1 MLCITLKGVKAMT
14 AMKYVGKSIREDKRI
29 TQLELS
35 KKSGVS
41 RSIICGLETGR
52 TTVTSTKTLFKIA
65 QTLEVGINDLFSAE
79 NA

>member
-1 MLCITLKGVKAMT
+1 MEYI
-14 AMKYVGKSIREDKRI
+14 GKEIREGKRL
-29 TQLELS
+29 TQDELA

-52 TTVTSTKTLFKIA
+52 TKTTTTKTLFKIA
-65 QTLEVGINDLFSAE
+65 AALNVSINDLFLHV

>member
-1 MLCITLKGVKAMT
+1 MEYI
-14 AMKYVGKSIREDKRI
+14 GKEIREGKRL
-29 TQLELS
+29 TQDELA

-52 TTVTSTKTLFKIA
+52 TKTTTTKTLFKIA
-65 QTLEVGINDLFSAE
+65 AVLNVSINDLFSRA

>member
-1 MLCITLKGVKAMT
+1 MGYI
-14 AMKYVGKSIREDKRI
+14 GKEIREGKRL
-29 TQLELS
+29 TQDELA

-52 TTVTSTKTLFKIA
+52 TKTTTTKTLFKIA
-65 QTLEVGINDLFSAE
+65 AVLNVSINDLFSRV

>member
-1 MLCITLKGVKAMT
+1 MEYI
-14 AMKYVGKSIREDKRI
+14 GKEIREGKRL
-29 TQLELS
+29 TQDELA

-52 TTVTSTKTLFKIA
+52 TKTTTTKTLFKIA
-65 QTLEVGINDLFSAE
+65 AVLSVSINDLFSHV

>member
-1 MLCITLKGVKAMT
+1 MEYI
-14 AMKYVGKSIREDKRI
+14 GKEIREGKRL
-29 TQLELS
+29 TQDELA

-52 TTVTSTKTLFKIA
+52 TRTTTTKTLFKIA
-65 QTLEVGINDLFSAE
+65 AVLNVSINDLFSHV

>member
-1 MLCITLKGVKAMT
+1 MEYI
-14 AMKYVGKSIREDKRI
+14 GKEIREGKRL
-29 TQLELS
+29 TQDELA

-52 TTVTSTKTLFKIA
+52 MKTTTTKTLFKIA
-65 QTLEVGINDLFSAE
+65 AVLNVSINDLFSHV

>member
-1 MLCITLKGVKAMT
+1 MEYI
-14 AMKYVGKSIREDKRI
+14 GKEIRERQRL
-29 TQLELS
+29 TQDELA

-52 TTVTSTKTLFKIA
+52 TKTTTTKTLFRIA
-65 QTLEVGINDLFSAE
+65 DVLNVSINDLFSRV

>member
-1 MLCITLKGVKAMT
+1 MEYI
-14 AMKYVGKSIREDKRI
+14 GKEIREGKRL
-29 TQLELS
+29 TQDELA

-52 TTVTSTKTLFKIA
+52 TKTTTTKTLFKIA
-65 QTLEVGINDLFSAE
+65 AALNVSINDLFSRV

>member
-1 MLCITLKGVKAMT
+1 MEYI
-14 AMKYVGKSIREDKRI
+14 GKEIREGKRL
-29 TQLELS
+29 TQDELA

-52 TTVTSTKTLFKIA
+52 TKTTTTKTLFKIA
-65 QTLEVGINDLFSAE
+65 AVLNVSINDLYSRV

>member
-1 MLCITLKGVKAMT
+1 MEYI
-14 AMKYVGKSIREDKRI
+14 GKEIREGKRL
-29 TQLELS
+29 TQDELA

-52 TTVTSTKTLFKIA
+52 TKTTTTKTLFKIA
-65 QTLEVGINDLFSAE
+65 AVLNVSINDLFSHV

>member
-1 MLCITLKGVKAMT
+1 MEYI
-14 AMKYVGKSIREDKRI
+14 GKEIREGQRL
-29 TQLELS
+29 TQDERA

-52 TTVTSTKTLFKIA
+52 TKTTTTKTLFKIA
-65 QTLEVGINDLFSAE
+65 AVLNVSINDLFLHV

>member
-1 MLCITLKGVKAMT
+1 MEYIGKG
-14 AMKYVGKSIREDKRI
+14 IREGKRL
-29 TQLELS
+29 TQDELA

-52 TTVTSTKTLFKIA
+52 TKTTTTKTLFKIA
-65 QTLEVGINDLFSAE
+65 AVLNVSIKDLFLHV

>member
-1 MLCITLKGVKAMT
+1 MEYI
-14 AMKYVGKSIREDKRI
+14 GKEIREGKRL
-29 TQLELS
+29 TQDELA

-52 TTVTSTKTLFKIA
+52 TKTTTTKTLFKIA
-65 QTLEVGINDLFSAE
+65 AVLNVSINDLFLHV

>member
-1 MLCITLKGVKAMT
+1 MT
-14 AMKYVGKSIREDKRI
+14 QD
-29 TQLELS
+29 ELA

-52 TTVTSTKTLFKIA
+52 TKTTTTKTLFRIA
-65 QTLEVGINDLFSAE
+65 DVLNVSINDLFSRV

>member
-1 MLCITLKGVKAMT
+1 MEYI
-14 AMKYVGKSIREDKRI
+14 GKEIREGQRL
-29 TQLELS
+29 TQDELA

-52 TTVTSTKTLFKIA
+52 TKTTTTKTLFKIA
-65 QTLEVGINDLFSAE
+65 AVLNVSINDLFSHV